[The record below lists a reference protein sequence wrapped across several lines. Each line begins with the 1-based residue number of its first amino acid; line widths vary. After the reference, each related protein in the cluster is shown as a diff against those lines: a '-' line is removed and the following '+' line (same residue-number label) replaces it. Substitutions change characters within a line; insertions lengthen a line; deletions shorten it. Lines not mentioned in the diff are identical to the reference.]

1 MSFLMQDEREKA
13 QVNNVRTKK
22 GNTLTDPAYHKIIMR
37 RLPISYA
44 NKF

>member
-22 GNTLTDPAYHKIIMR
+22 GNTLTDPAYHKIIIR
-37 RLPISYA
+37 GDCQ
-44 NKF
+44 

>member
-1 MSFLMQDEREKA
+1 MSFVMQDEREKI

-22 GNTLTDPAYHKIIMR
+22 GDTLTDPPYNKIIMR
-37 RLPISYA
+37 LSRSYA